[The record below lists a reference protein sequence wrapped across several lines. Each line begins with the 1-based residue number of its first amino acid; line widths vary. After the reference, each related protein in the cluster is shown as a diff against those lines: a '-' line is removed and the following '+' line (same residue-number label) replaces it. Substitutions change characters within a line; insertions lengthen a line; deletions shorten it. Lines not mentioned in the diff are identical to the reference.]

1 MAVKLEFRVPYLHA
15 VLELSHERVAGDEFE
30 KATLHLEGHGH
41 NEGKEEQH
49 LEHEK
54 CEDLNTEVSISLY
67 TPTNDYVCGP
77 VRISDSWCLIV
88 ILLDVRR
95 LCLGRMPL
103 DRFDVVEGKEEGLD
117 GERLG
122 TYKRVVERHLDY

>member
-1 MAVKLEFRVPYLHA
+1 MVSKSLVPYLHA
-15 VLELSHERVAGDEFE
+15 ILELSHKRVARDELE

-54 CEDLNTEVSISLY
+54 CEDLNTEVSLSLY
-67 TPTNDYVCGP
+67 TPTNDTICGP

-88 ILLDVRR
+88 ILLDV
-95 LCLGRMPL
+95 
-103 DRFDVVEGKEEGLD
+103 
-117 GERLG
+117 
-122 TYKRVVERHLDY
+122 